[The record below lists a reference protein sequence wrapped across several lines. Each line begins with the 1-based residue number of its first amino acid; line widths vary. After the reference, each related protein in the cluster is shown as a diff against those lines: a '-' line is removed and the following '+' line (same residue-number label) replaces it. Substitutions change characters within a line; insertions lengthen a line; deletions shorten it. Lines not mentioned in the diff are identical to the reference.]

1 MADNDDIRGP
11 AEVIRAM
18 VSMFDTGQV
27 DRVAEIVDA
36 NHFDHQDGI
45 SGPDGFEKVVAGA
58 RSRYTT
64 LDVTVEDLIET
75 TDRVAVRLRWLGT
88 RPSGQVDER
97 ETIDIV
103 RTANGRAI
111 EHWGGRS

>member
-1 MADNDDIRGP
+1 
-11 AEVIRAM
+11 M

-27 DRVAEIVDA
+27 EHVAEIVDA
-36 NHFDHQDGI
+36 DYFDHQDKI

-64 LDVTVEDLIET
+64 LDVTVEDLIEA
-75 TDRVAVRLRWLGT
+75 TDRVAVRLWWLGT
-88 RPSGQVDER
+88 RPSGHVDER

-103 RTANGRAI
+103 ENRQRPSDRAL
-111 EHWGGRS
+111 GGRS